1 MFNAQ
6 RPQLDDLPTSG
17 QLLKASLVALA
28 LSGALLVAVIL
39 PAEYAI
45 DPTGAGRALG
55 LTQMGEVKVQLAEE
69 AALDAEAGSATIAA
83 AGAPPAQAP
92 VPADAAGAAVA
103 VRNDVTRVTL
113 APGEGAEVKVTAVEG
128 TPVNFDWSVD
138 RGHVN
143 YDTHG
148 DPVSAPRGFYHGY
161 GKGKQSTGQ
170 KGQLVAAFDGKHG
183 WFWRNRS
190 DLPLTVTL
198 RTEGR
203 YSEVR
208 RVV

>member
-6 RPQLDDLPTSG
+6 RPQADDLPTSR
-17 QLLKASLVALA
+17 QLAKATIGAIAAAGAILV
-28 LSGALLVAVIL
+28 GVIL
-39 PAEYAI
+39 PAEFGI
-45 DPTGAGRALG
+45 DPTGVGRATG

-69 AALDAEAGSATIAA
+69 AERDTLTETTATSTVSQSV
-83 AGAPPAQAP
+83 APGNENQ
-92 VPADAAGAAVA
+92 AVA
-103 VRNDVTRVTL
+103 TTARNDVTRVTL
-113 APGEGAEVKVTAVEG
+113 APGEGAEVKVTASKGARVA
-128 TPVNFDWSVD
+128 FAWKVD
-138 RGHVN
+138 GGHVN

-148 DPVSAPRGFYHGY
+148 DPTNAPSGFYHGY

-170 KGQLVAAFDGKHG
+170 QGELVAAFDGKHG

-190 DLPLTVTL
+190 EEPVVVTL
-198 RTEGR
+198 QTEGE

>member
-6 RPQLDDLPTSG
+6 RPQADDLPTSR
-17 QLLKASLVALA
+17 QLVKATAVALA
-28 LSGALLVAVIL
+28 AAGALLVAVIL

-45 DPTGAGRALG
+45 DPTGAGRTLG
-55 LTQMGEVKVQLAEE
+55 LTQMGEVKAQLSEE
-69 AALDAEAGSATIAA
+69 AARDSQANAGTASPVAT
-83 AGAPPAQAP
+83 PQASSP
-92 VPADAAGAAVA
+92 VPATAVAAVDA
-103 VRNDVTRVTL
+103 KNDVTRVTL
-113 APGEGAEVKVTAVEG
+113 APGEGAEVKVTAIKGARVA
-128 TPVNFDWSVD
+128 FAWSVD

-143 YDTHG
+143 FDTHG
-148 DPVSAPRGFYHGY
+148 DPTSAPRGFYHGY

-170 KGQLVAAFDGKHG
+170 QGELVAAFDGKHG

-190 DLPLTVTL
+190 DEPLTVTL
-198 RTEGR
+198 RTEGQ

>member
-6 RPQLDDLPTSG
+6 RPELDDLPTSR
-17 QLLKASLVALA
+17 QLVKATVIALA
-28 LSGALLVAVIL
+28 LASTLVVAVVL

-55 LTQMGEVKVQLAEE
+55 LTQMGEVKVQLSKE
-69 AALDAEAGSATIAA
+69 AAQDAEAASMPVSTMAGSQSTS
-83 AGAPPAQAP
+83 PMPET
-92 VPADAAGAAVA
+92 AGAAITA
-103 VRNDVTRVTL
+103 KKDVTSVTL
-113 APGEGAEVKVTAVEG
+113 APGEGAEVKVTASKGARVA
-128 TPVNFDWSVD
+128 FAWSVD

-161 GKGKQSTGQ
+161 GKGKQSTGER
-170 KGQLVAAFDGKHG
+170 GELVAAFDGKHG

-190 DLPLTVTL
+190 DQPLTVTL
-198 RTEGR
+198 RTEGQ

>member
-6 RPQLDDLPTSG
+6 RPQIDDLPTSR
-17 QLLKASLVALA
+17 QLVKATVGAMAVA
-28 LSGALLVAVIL
+28 GAVLVAVVL

-45 DPTGAGRALG
+45 DPTGVGRTLG
-55 LTQMGEVKVQLAEE
+55 LMQMGQVKVQLAEE
-69 AALDAEAGSATIAA
+69 AARDSRTEASATL
-83 AGAPPAQAP
+83 
-92 VPADAAGAAVA
+92 AVA
-103 VRNDVTRVTL
+103 RTVAPTIETSTDPAAPSRNDLTRVTL
-113 APGEGAEVKVTAVEG
+113 APGEGAEVKVTAVKG
-128 TPVNFDWSVD
+128 ARVAFTWKVD
-138 RGHVN
+138 KGHVN

-148 DPVSAPRGFYHGY
+148 DPTNAPKGYYHGY

-170 KGQLVAAFDGKHG
+170 QGELVAAFDGKHG

-190 DLPLTVTL
+190 ENPVVVTL
-198 RTEGR
+198 QTEGQ

>member
-6 RPQLDDLPTSG
+6 RPELDDLPTSS
-17 QLLKASLVALA
+17 QLAKASLVALA
-28 LSGALLVAVIL
+28 LAGALLVAVIL

-45 DPTGAGRALG
+45 DPTGAGRTLG
-55 LTQMGEVKVQLAEE
+55 LTQMGEVKAQLAEE
-69 AALDAEAGSATIAA
+69 AARD
-83 AGAPPAQAP
+83 AQADTAP
-92 VPADAAGAAVA
+92 AGTADAPRTTTPAPTTAVAADAAKQ
-103 VRNDVTRVTL
+103 DVTRVTL
-113 APGEGAEVKVTAVEG
+113 APGEGAEVKVTAAKGARVA
-128 TPVNFDWSVD
+128 FAWSVD

-148 DPVSAPRGFYHGY
+148 DPDSAPRGFYHGY

-170 KGQLVAAFDGKHG
+170 QGELVAAFDGKHG

-190 DLPLTVTL
+190 NEPLTVTL
-198 RTEGR
+198 RTEGQ

>member
-6 RPQLDDLPTSG
+6 RPQADDLPTSR
-17 QLLKASLVALA
+17 QLAKATI
-28 LSGALLVAVIL
+28 GAIAAAGAILVAVIL
-39 PAEYAI
+39 PAEFGI
-45 DPTGAGRALG
+45 DPTGVGRVIG

-69 AALDAEAGSATIAA
+69 AKRDTLAESAATSTVSQSVAPTNEKEAIATTA
-83 AGAPPAQAP
+83 
-92 VPADAAGAAVA
+92 
-103 VRNDVTRVTL
+103 RNDVTRVSL
-113 APGEGAEVKVTAVEG
+113 APGEGAEVKVTAIKGARVA
-128 TPVNFDWSVD
+128 FAWKVD
-138 RGHVN
+138 GGHVN

-148 DPVSAPRGFYHGY
+148 DPTNAPSGFYHGY

-170 KGQLVAAFDGKHG
+170 QGELVAAFDGKHG

-190 DLPLTVTL
+190 EEPVVVTL
-198 RTEGR
+198 QTEGE

>member
-6 RPQLDDLPTSG
+6 RPQLDDLPTSP
-17 QLLKASLVALA
+17 QLVKATVIALA
-28 LSGALLVAVIL
+28 LASTLLVAVVL

-55 LTQMGEVKVQLAEE
+55 LTQMGEVKVQLSEE
-69 AALDAEAGSATIAA
+69 AARDAEAASRTAPSISGSQPTS
-83 AGAPPAQAP
+83 PMP
-92 VPADAAGAAVA
+92 DTAGAAVA
-103 VRNDVTRVTL
+103 EKKDVTSVTL
-113 APGEGAEVKVTAVEG
+113 APGEGAEVKVTASKGARVA
-128 TPVNFDWSVD
+128 FAWSVD

-161 GKGKQSTGQ
+161 GKGKQSTGER
-170 KGQLVAAFDGKHG
+170 GEFVAAFDGKHG

-190 DLPLTVTL
+190 DQPLTVTL
-198 RTEGR
+198 RTEGQ
-203 YSEVR
+203 YSEVK